1 MDIERSCEDYRKVE
15 TALRFIS
22 ENFYK
27 KPSLGEIAFS
37 SGLSEYH
44 FHRLFTRWA
53 GISPG
58 RFMKYLSKE
67 HARAV
72 LRDSRNL
79 LEATYRSGLSSTS
92 RLHDLI
98 VTTEAVSPGQMRSR
112 GAGVGI
118 SYGLHPSPFGECLI
132 AVTDKGICHFS
143 FIPDNDPDAAVSG
156 LIAEW
161 CNARIVRDQSV
172 TDGLVDKVFNLPQ
185 DRSRSRLNLYI
196 RGTNFQ
202 LKVWE
207 ALMRIP
213 PGCMVSY
220 EDVAYIAGRPDAV
233 RAAASAV
240 ARNPVSY
247 IIPCHRVIRKMG
259 VINDYRWGR
268 DKKMAILGREL
279 SETDETIE

>member
-1 MDIERSCEDYRKVE
+1 MNIERSCEDYRKVE
-15 TALRFIS
+15 NALRFIS

-27 KPSLGEIAFS
+27 NPSLREIAFS

-44 FHRLFTRWA
+44 FHRVFTRWA

-67 HARAV
+67 NARAV

-92 RLHDLI
+92 RLHDLF

-112 GAGVGI
+112 GAGVTI
-118 SYGLHPSPFGECLI
+118 SYGIHPSPFGECLI
-132 AVTDKGICHFS
+132 AITEKGICHFS
-143 FIPDNDPDAAVSG
+143 FIPDRDPDAAVSG
-156 LIAEW
+156 LIKEW
-161 CNARIVRDQSV
+161 CNARIVRDQSE
-172 TDGLVDKVFNLPQ
+172 TDGLVDKVFSLPE
-185 DRSRSRLNLYI
+185 DRSQSRLNLHI

-220 EDVAYIAGRPDAV
+220 EDVAYMTGSPDAV
-233 RAAASAV
+233 RAAATAV

-247 IIPCHRVIRKMG
+247 IIPCHRVIGKMG
-259 VINDYRWGR
+259 VINDYRWGQ
-268 DKKMAILGREL
+268 DKKMAILGCEL
-279 SETDETIE
+279 SKTDETVK